1 VAEVNDDTWLEFLG
15 PLGVESCCG
24 LCGNSGILDTRG
36 AVHSPAGE
44 DCGVRACVL
53 HLPQRPDDQAAHG
66 RRPAARRSSSMT
78 SVITDWNARE
88 DELPDVAP
96 GDEHERLYRSQ
107 MFIVLMR
114 VIVLDM
120 VLARLQVG
128 SVEVPFALE
137 STKNAKR
144 TYTLAGLDDDDDD
157 LRRRLIEA
165 GARVATKDS
174 IAIMPGIDVRVVL
187 RNDGSTPTKPR
198 VALIVQEEIGR

>member
-1 VAEVNDDTWLEFLG
+1 
-15 PLGVESCCG
+15 
-24 LCGNSGILDTRG
+24 
-36 AVHSPAGE
+36 
-44 DCGVRACVL
+44 
-53 HLPQRPDDQAAHG
+53 
-66 RRPAARRSSSMT
+66 MT
-78 SVITDWNARE
+78 AVITDWNARE

-107 MFIVLMR
+107 TFVVLMR

-128 SVEVPFALE
+128 PVEVPFALE

-144 TYTLAGLDDDDDD
+144 TYTPAGLDDDD